1 MPTHGIDCLIFDLG
15 GTLYKPALDLCGLTR
30 EFLGR
35 VEQTGT
41 RTYQDTDILEALK
54 APDAWLDRYM
64 IENNV
69 DPHWQPS
76 PEHWHEFD
84 RHLLTELGVTDDVE
98 KAAVVYQ
105 DIWDEF
111 LRNLK
116 PEIIG
121 GVTEAIEGLIERHF
135 KIGIVSNR
143 FGDPS
148 VFLERDGLLGLVS
161 AVEYSDVPGYRK
173 PSPYMLLRVAD
184 TVGTNPR
191 RCAYVGNIVK
201 YDVIAA
207 RNAEMTPVLITWCDP
222 DEESDAS
229 GDVVVIDHIEKLFD
243 TF

>member
-1 MPTHGIDCLIFDLG
+1 MAKQGVTCFIFDLG
-15 GTLYKPALDLCGLTR
+15 GTLYKPALDLCGMTR

-41 RTYQDTDILEALK
+41 HTYQDTDILEALK
-54 APDAWLDRYM
+54 GPDAWLDRYM

-84 RHLLTELGVTDDVE
+84 RQLLTRLGVTDNVE
-98 KAAVVYQ
+98 QAAVVYQ

-116 PEIIG
+116 PEIID
-121 GVTEAIEGLIERHF
+121 GVVEAIEGLADRDF

-148 VFLERDGLLGLVS
+148 EFLERDDLLELVN

-184 TVGTNPR
+184 ILGTNPR

-201 YDVIAA
+201 YDVVAA
-207 RNAEMTPVLITWCDP
+207 RNAEMIPVLLTWCDP
-222 DEESDAS
+222 DEEGDAP
-229 GDVVVIDHIEKLFD
+229 GDIIVLDRIEKLFD
-243 TF
+243 AF